1 MKRLLLSLP
10 CVVLLAPAPVLG
22 QATDMAAERSRI
34 ANQRIQ
40 AEAERMAREEE
51 ERQRQAEA
59 QARAQEEMAA
69 ARAAEARARSLAAAQ
84 PAPQPAPVPA
94 TQAAKPVVPAA
105 DTSKVLEQIRT
116 LGELKDAGYVT
127 DEEFERVKRRILDS
141 NF

>member
-1 MKRLLLSLP
+1 MNFRYLLPLG
-10 CVVLLAPAPVLG
+10 CLAIFACEPAVA

-59 QARAQEEMAA
+59 QARAQAELAA
-69 ARAAEARARSLAAAQ
+69 AREAEARARSLAAAQ
-84 PAPQPAPVPA
+84 AAPQPAPAAPA
-94 TQAAKPVVPAA
+94 AQPVVPAA
-105 DTSKVLEQIRT
+105 DMSKALEQIRT

-127 DEEFERVKRRILDS
+127 DEEFARIKNRILDS